1 MVIFNSYVKLPEGSG
16 WVVPRAG
23 VGHVSD
29 SEKQLFNGAVRRIYT
44 FRQRSGLVNRN
55 FRILTWRYLHVPTIY
70 KAYVSG
76 LCKGTSP
83 QNMVLYGTVPPF
95 LDPEIPI
102 DGLVKQQSLG
112 FLR

>member
-1 MVIFNSYVKLPEGSG
+1 MPGYELNMGHQVGCLAGQGRSKCFEIEMPALIFKN
-16 WVVPRAG
+16 
-23 VGHVSD
+23 
-29 SEKQLFNGAVRRIYT
+29 N
-44 FRQRSGLVNRN
+44 
-55 FRILTWRYLHVPTIY
+55 
-70 KAYVSG
+70 